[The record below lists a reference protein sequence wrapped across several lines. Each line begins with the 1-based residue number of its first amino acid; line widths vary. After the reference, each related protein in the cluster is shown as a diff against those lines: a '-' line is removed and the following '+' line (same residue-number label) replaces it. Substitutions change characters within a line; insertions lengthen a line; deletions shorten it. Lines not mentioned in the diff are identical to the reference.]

1 MRILLGFV
9 MLLSLAGRPLLA
21 TVAETL
27 TTSEIEDAIRLGRFG
42 EPSPYL
48 VYNLETRRLQ
58 GRGRS

>member
-21 TVAETL
+21 TVADTL

-42 EPSPYL
+42 QD
-48 VYNLETRRLQ
+48 NLGSTSTAVRLQ
-58 GRGRS
+58 NRDRR